1 MALSDIANTRI
12 CWRKAEIQDLLKGFS
27 VRLIKSTINQIV
39 STEMNISIDEA
50 KKIKTVKPS
59 IVKII
64 LKDFE

>member
-1 MALSDIANTRI
+1 MALSDIADTRI
-12 CWRKAEIQDLLKGFS
+12 CWRKAEIHDLLKGYS
-27 VRLIKSTINQIV
+27 IRLIKSTINQIV